1 MKSNNI
7 RDSPPPLRDYQ
18 QADLAKMQN
27 YEGRAALMVLATG
40 LGKTRIYTEYIRWDV
55 LNNNHNCL
63 ILSHREELVYQ
74 PLTYLRDLPCGVELA
89 EKYAHGE
96 PVISASVQSLVGR
109 LDKYNPYEIDTIIVD
124 EAHHAAAPTYRRVL
138 EYFSSAQ
145 IFGFTGTAHRGD
157 GVGLSCVFDDILTER
172 DTLWGIDNGYLLPM
186 ECCQVTLKYDMGS
199 VKIEEDGD
207 YNQADIARVMSGT
220 AAGVVE
226 AYRKYARG
234 PTIIFGASVDEVK
247 DITALLN
254 KKYGRS
260 VAVAVT
266 ANTPNRSQILEAFR
280 LGIIKV
286 IVNFGIF
293 TEGTDLPMIETVLI
307 ARPVAPTNVGLYAQ
321 MVGRGLRLYPGKTS
335 CMVIDCVGISD
346 NPICTAASL
355 IGKDVPTPKPE
366 KAKQEKIEDEE
377 EKIEVLR
384 GSEIPDTW
392 IKKELEV
399 DIVEK
404 GVGFDLHDVA
414 WIKLENGGYLLQIP
428 GVTYRISKPLIDGN
442 VYLHK
447 NKICSKMPM
456 PTQFILDWVYQDLK
470 QKHANV
476 SYLWN
481 KSERR
486 RWDNQLVSSEQISL
500 IKRLA
505 PDYKINPKKMTRGD
519 ASCII
524 QNLLHVQKSEGE
536 NDA

>member
-18 QADLAKMQN
+18 QVDLAKMQN

-74 PLTYLRDLPCGVELA
+74 PLTYLEDLPCGVDLA
-89 EKYAHGE
+89 GKHAHGE

-138 EYFSSAQ
+138 EYFPSAQ

-186 ECCQVTLKYDMGS
+186 ECRQVTLKYDMGS

-226 AYRKYARG
+226 AYSKYARG
-234 PTIIFGASVDEVK
+234 PTIIFGSSVDEVK
-247 DITALLN
+247 DITAMLN
-254 KKYGRS
+254 KKYGRG

-266 ANTPNRSQILEAFR
+266 ANTPNRAQILEAFR
-280 LGIIKV
+280 LGIVKIL
-286 IVNFGIF
+286 VNFGIF

-335 CMVIDCVGISD
+335 CMVIDCVGI
-346 NPICTAASL
+346 
-355 IGKDVPTPKPE
+355 
-366 KAKQEKIEDEE
+366 
-377 EKIEVLR
+377 
-384 GSEIPDTW
+384 
-392 IKKELEV
+392 
-399 DIVEK
+399 
-404 GVGFDLHDVA
+404 
-414 WIKLENGGYLLQIP
+414 
-428 GVTYRISKPLIDGN
+428 
-442 VYLHK
+442 
-447 NKICSKMPM
+447 
-456 PTQFILDWVYQDLK
+456 
-470 QKHANV
+470 
-476 SYLWN
+476 
-481 KSERR
+481 
-486 RWDNQLVSSEQISL
+486 
-500 IKRLA
+500 
-505 PDYKINPKKMTRGD
+505 
-519 ASCII
+519 
-524 QNLLHVQKSEGE
+524 
-536 NDA
+536 